1 MNTKKLSKSILIY
14 NVNSTPNKAEQIY
27 KIVDIVLSYKTYLEG
42 SLLAIS
48 SLGKQDL
55 IFSFTWL
62 KAYNPEID

>member
-1 MNTKKLSKSILIY
+1 MNTEKLSKSILIY
-14 NVNSTPNKAEQIY
+14 NVNGTPNKAEQIY

-42 SLLAIS
+42 SLLAVS